1 MTDDLSKFGYRQ
13 GFDPDNR
20 FLKQEYVEFDGHR
33 FWVSTVDLG
42 LDHSFG
48 SGLPIYWETMIFA
61 VGDNDND
68 ISFHELYCDRYTSVK
83 SALASHDAIIEAFKT
98 GNVAFD
104 GHYFVF
110 DKEE

>member
-1 MTDDLSKFGYRQ
+1 MTNYLSKFGYRP

-42 LDHSFG
+42 LDHSFRNG
-48 SGLPIYWETMIFA
+48 PPVYWETMIFA
-61 VGDNDND
+61 AGHGDD
-68 ISFHELYCDRYTSVK
+68 INFSELYCDRYTSVE
-83 SALASHDAIIEAFKT
+83 SALAAHDVIIEAFKT
-98 GNVAFD
+98 GNMAFD